1 MSILVRRGVLYFG
14 QPLRQQ
20 VLSPCAGRL
29 LASRLA
35 LPPYVGIAM
44 RRAHA
49 VGPASV
55 AGWPPASAAPSFSD
69 VEPEPHTAG
78 GDEQVAK
85 EAPFYVVGGDLGG
98 TRFRAALATNT
109 GEIVARANTLTHAEE
124 GLEAVLARMTA
135 TMEQTMEG
143 VDRARVRAVGIAA
156 PGPIDPKTG
165 ILYSPPNL
173 PGWGDVPLARILS
186 DRLQLPVFTGNDANL
201 AALAE
206 HRFGAGRGT
215 EHMIY
220 VTVST
225 GVGGGVIVGGQ
236 LLVGN
241 GGASEV
247 GHHVIERWGPRCG
260 CGNYGCLEAFSSGTA
275 IARATAERIA
285 NGEASSI
292 AQRLG
297 GNVSRITAEDVVE
310 AARDGDALAKD
321 VLHDAGYSLGIG
333 LANLM
338 HLFDP
343 EVIVLGGGVT
353 NAGPLI
359 FEPMHQALADRVIEP
374 FRQRVRIALA
384 ELGDEVGVWGAIA
397 LALAECQKS

>member
-1 MSILVRRGVLYFG
+1 MA
-14 QPLRQQ
+14 QLRN
-20 VLSPCAGRL
+20 V
-29 LASRLA
+29 AS
-35 LPPYVGIAM
+35 
-44 RRAHA
+44 
-49 VGPASV
+49 
-55 AGWPPASAAPSFSD
+55 
-69 VEPEPHTAG
+69 

-98 TRFRAALATNT
+98 TRFRAVLATDA
-109 GEIVARANTLTHAEE
+109 GEIIARANTLTHAEE

-135 TMEQTMEG
+135 TMEQVMEG
-143 VDRARVRAVGIAA
+143 VDRTRVRAVGVAV

-165 ILYSPPNL
+165 TVYSPPNL
-173 PGWGDVPLARILS
+173 PGWGEVPLARILA
-186 DRLQLPVFTGNDANL
+186 DRLQLPVVAGNDANL

-215 EHMIY
+215 EHMVY

-275 IARATAERIA
+275 IARAAAERIA
-285 NGEASSI
+285 NGAVSSL
-292 AQRLG
+292 AARADEG
-297 GNVSRITAEDVVE
+297 TSRISAEDVVE
-310 AARDGDALAKD
+310 AARAGDALAKE
-321 VLHDAGYSLGIG
+321 VLHEAGYSLGIG

-343 EVIVLGGGVT
+343 DVIVLGGGVT
-353 NAGPLI
+353 HAGPLL

-397 LALAECQKS
+397 HALAQCQKNEAAHETRSHRDLR